1 MRSSRILLIALW
13 LLPLQALASLTVD
26 GNLIET
32 FHLQPGQV
40 FEGSLVIRNSGD
52 QAEPGR
58 AFITD
63 YLFGAS
69 GWNRYDPPGS
79 HPRSCGLWTQVSPSE
94 FVVPPGGE
102 VFLAYSI
109 QVPADTTL
117 LGSYWC
123 AVIIEPGT
131 SINPDTAS
139 DSAGE
144 TPDVALRTVIRHSI
158 QFALDVGNGG
168 HKEVQ
173 IVGRSLEAGDQGL
186 NLILDVENSG
196 ERSVNPLIWAEFF
209 NSEGERVDRQEQ
221 QRGRLYPACSLRQIF
236 PLNLVTGTYEV
247 LVIIDDGNGEAWGA
261 QYSLEIP

>member
-117 LGSYWC
+117 
-123 AVIIEPGT
+123 
-131 SINPDTAS
+131 
-139 DSAGE
+139 
-144 TPDVALRTVIRHSI
+144 
-158 QFALDVGNGG
+158 
-168 HKEVQ
+168 
-173 IVGRSLEAGDQGL
+173 
-186 NLILDVENSG
+186 
-196 ERSVNPLIWAEFF
+196 
-209 NSEGERVDRQEQ
+209 
-221 QRGRLYPACSLRQIF
+221 
-236 PLNLVTGTYEV
+236 
-247 LVIIDDGNGEAWGA
+247 
-261 QYSLEIP
+261 